1 VSKKRGTPIAP
12 TFLVVDKPPGI
23 TSHDVVAAVRAITG
37 VKKVGHTGTLDPF
50 ATGVLPLAL
59 GGATRLIQF
68 LDESLK
74 VYDATIALGTR
85 TDTGDPTGEVDEEMP
100 VPELSEAR
108 LLEVL
113 DGFLGDR
120 MQVPPAY
127 SAVKKDG
134 KPLYAYA
141 RKGEKVEVDARPI
154 TIHGLDLLD
163 LEPGVVRIRIHC
175 SRGTYA
181 RVLAN
186 EIAEAL
192 GTVGHLSALAR
203 ERSGPFGLEGSLDF
217 ATLGELVAEEPGH
230 DWEAVLL
237 SRGRREERVKWK
249 PRSAVVE
256 ALKPW
261 FRKPLDCLSHLPLAD
276 VDARGAK
283 RVRSGG
289 LPPTVPGGVEMGGRY
304 LVVEGDQL
312 VAVAERQPVGGRV
325 LRVV

>member
-1 VSKKRGTPIAP
+1 MSKNRGTILAP
-12 TFLVVDKPPGI
+12 MFLVIDKPPGI
-23 TSHDVVAAVRAITG
+23 TSHDVVAAVRAVTG

-74 VYDATIALGTR
+74 IYDATIALGSQ
-85 TDTGDPTGEVDEEMP
+85 TDTGDPTGDVEREAP

-108 LLEVL
+108 VLEVL
-113 DGFLGDR
+113 DSFLGDR

-141 RKGEKVEVDARPI
+141 RKGQKVEVDARPI
-154 TIHGLDLLD
+154 TIFGLDLVD
-163 LEPGVVRIRIHC
+163 LQPNTVRVRIHC

-203 ERSGPFGLEGSLDF
+203 ERSGPFGLEGSLSF
-217 ATLGELVAEEPGH
+217 PALAELVAEEPGH
-230 DWEAVLL
+230 DWHAVLL
-237 SRGRREERVKWK
+237 SRGRREERVPWK
-249 PRSAVVE
+249 RRDTVLE
-256 ALKPW
+256 GLKAS

-276 VDARGAK
+276 VDERGAK

-304 LVVEGDQL
+304 LVVQGEQL